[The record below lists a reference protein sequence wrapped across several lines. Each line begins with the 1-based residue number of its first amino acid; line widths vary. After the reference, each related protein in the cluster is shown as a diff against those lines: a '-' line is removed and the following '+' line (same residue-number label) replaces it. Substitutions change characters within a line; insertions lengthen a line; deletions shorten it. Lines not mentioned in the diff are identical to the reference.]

1 MSARPLGMAPLAR
14 LLARRDDDELAALLT
29 SRPDLL
35 RPAPADFT
43 GLAVRVQS
51 DMSLRRCLQHLDAAQ
66 LAVLGEVAAAVERDA
81 APELPADAR
90 TARILAE
97 LRARGLVFDRAEDEA
112 GSPDDADDAAGA
124 AAGSARPTVAAN
136 LLGVLADLP
145 RPRRLPETPLEP
157 PTARSAARASP
168 SLVRNGALAAV
179 TELLSAVEDLLGV
192 LAEAPAT
199 TLRTGG
205 VGMRELRRLT
215 VARGAAAK
223 PGDADVGET
232 GWLLELAAAAGL
244 IDLDVDSDRWAASR
258 LARRWL
264 QAPRHRRHQLLV
276 SAWLLAPRSP
286 LLVRGPHPTARPAP
300 ALTAERQRGDATTLR
315 MRLLVAAGRLTGE
328 ASADSSGSSG
338 SSSDGAAE
346 KPPQL
351 YALRLP
357 DDAEPAADALTGPLL
372 ERLAW
377 EAPVPTDRVS
387 GVLPPMVREA
397 ERLGLLAAGALS
409 SFGRALLDGLAAD
422 AAPDDPGALARGA
435 AALAD
440 RLAESL
446 PPLVEQVH
454 LQSDLTAVPLGAPTP
469 ELAARLDQL
478 AEKETRGGAPTY
490 RFTAA
495 SLQRGLSAGWTAADI
510 RAFLAAHAT
519 AEPPSSLTTL
529 IDDAARTWRG
539 VRIGAAAS
547 WLLESDPEARQAL
560 LDHPDLRRL
569 GLRPL
574 TEEVLVCD
582 ASPAELS
589 RALKG
594 VGVAAV
600 DDDAPA
606 APDGSAAGAA
616 ARPAEESAAAWS
628 LVASPWQRTPV
639 RTLAADV
646 DPAAVRRAVADLRSG
661 RTAAAGAAAVTEDSD
676 VVALLRAAVRSG
688 QPVRLHRV
696 DTQGREHPARGVP
709 TALNAGRVRL
719 RTAGGEEAVLL
730 VHRITAATLDDAA
743 GTPETHHRQEAR

>member
-112 GSPDDADDAAGA
+112 GAADADAGSADAATA
-124 AAGSARPTVAAN
+124 ADSARPTVAAN

-145 RPRRLPETPLEP
+145 RPRRVGEAPLDP
-157 PTARSAARASP
+157 PTAAAAATVPP

-192 LAEAPAT
+192 LAETPAA

-223 PGDADVGET
+223 PVDADVGET
-232 GWLLELAAAAGL
+232 GWLLELTAAAGL

-300 ALTAERQRGDATTLR
+300 TLTAERQRGDATTLR
-315 MRLLVAAGRLTGE
+315 MRLLAAAGRLTEE
-328 ASADSSGSSG
+328 ASSASA
-338 SSSDGAAE
+338 SDEAAE

-351 YALRLP
+351 YTLRMP
-357 DDAEPAADALTGPLL
+357 DDAEPGADALAGPLL

-409 SFGRALLDGLAAD
+409 TFGRALLDGLAAD
-422 AAPDDPGALARGA
+422 SAEEPDDPGSLARGA

-440 RLAESL
+440 RLAENL

-469 ELAARLDQL
+469 DLAARLDQL

-495 SLQRGLSAGWTAADI
+495 SLQRGLSAGWTAEGI

-519 AEPPSSLTTL
+519 AEPPSSLATL

-539 VRIGAAAS
+539 VRIGGAS
-547 WLLESDPEARQAL
+547 AWLLESDPEARQAL
-560 LDHPDLRRL
+560 LDHPELRRL

-574 TEEVLVCD
+574 TEQVLVCD

-589 RALKG
+589 RTLTG

-606 APDGSAAGAA
+606 ASSGSAAGAA
-616 ARPAEESAAAWS
+616 EARPAEESAAAWS
-628 LVASPWQRTPV
+628 LIASPWQRTPV
-639 RTLAADV
+639 RTLAADA
-646 DPAAVRRAVADLRSG
+646 DPAAVRRAVADLRAG
-661 RTAAAGAAAVTEDSD
+661 RGASGAAAVTEDSD
-676 VVALLRAAVRSG
+676 VVALLRTAVRSG

-743 GTPETHHRQEAR
+743 STPEPHHRQEAR